1 MPYDEATLVD
11 PAAIALHSAKRAKV
25 GPGDNVAVFGPGGI
39 GLMALQCADAMGAGR
54 VIVIG
59 RGERLKKAADFGAET
74 VDFEAVDVVKTVR
87 EMTNDIGVDAVIETA
102 GQPKSCKEA
111 IEIIKKGGR
120 ICYAGNTFGD
130 IPLPLR

>member
-1 MPYDEATLVD
+1 
-11 PAAIALHSAKRAKV
+11 
-25 GPGDNVAVFGPGGI
+25 
-39 GLMALQCADAMGAGR
+39 LMALQCADAMGAGR

-111 IEIIKKGGR
+111 IEII
-120 ICYAGNTFGD
+120 
-130 IPLPLR
+130 